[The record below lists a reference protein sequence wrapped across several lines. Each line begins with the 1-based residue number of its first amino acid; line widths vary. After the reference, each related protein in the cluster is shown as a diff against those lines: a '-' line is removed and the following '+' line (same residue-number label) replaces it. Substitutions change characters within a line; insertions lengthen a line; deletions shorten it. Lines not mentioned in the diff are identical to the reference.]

1 MAKLSPRIASF
12 PRGTDRASKKQMM
25 GTRDQQIRELT
36 AAELDEVLASGELL
50 QNEYAGEVNKRHY
63 WASINPRDLE
73 FQATFDPWAA
83 VELRRRNGELG
94 R

>member
-12 PRGTDRASKKQMM
+12 PRGTDRASKKQML

-50 QNEYAGEVNKRHY
+50 QNEYVGEVNKRYY
-63 WASINPRDLE
+63 WAAMNQKDLL
-73 FQATFDPWAA
+73 FQATFDPWAEA
-83 VELRRRNGELG
+83 ELRRRNGELG